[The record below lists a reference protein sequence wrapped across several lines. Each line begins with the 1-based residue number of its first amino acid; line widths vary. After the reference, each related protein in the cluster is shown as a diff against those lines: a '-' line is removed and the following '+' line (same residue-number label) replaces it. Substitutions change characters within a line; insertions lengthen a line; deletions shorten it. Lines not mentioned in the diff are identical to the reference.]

1 MKEGRKA
8 YNVRLRRRINLN
20 FGGFKGFF
28 MGWRSKFI
36 FLLIVYFAGFAT
48 AIYYLAPS
56 GRETCQGYQ
65 AGSYSSSSD
74 NESQSSGSV
83 VVKDFCNKAYAKAS
97 VSLSNVDWQALKEKL
112 NLSVQKLVEIAKN
125 SRDSVEGAEDK

>member
-1 MKEGRKA
+1 
-8 YNVRLRRRINLN
+8 
-20 FGGFKGFF
+20 

-56 GRETCQGYQ
+56 GREGCQGQDYQ

-74 NESQSSGSV
+74 NESQSSGSALF
-83 VVKDFCNKAYAKAS
+83 KDFCDKAFAKAS
-97 VSLSNVDWQALKEKL
+97 ASFSSMTAEDLKESF
-112 NLSVQKLVEIAKN
+112 NRGMQKLTEIAKN
-125 SRDSVEGAEDK
+125 SRNSVEGAEDK

>member
-1 MKEGRKA
+1 MF
-8 YNVRLRRRINLN
+8 N

-56 GRETCQGYQ
+56 GREGCQGYQ

-74 NESQSSGSV
+74 NESQSSGSALF
-83 VVKDFCNKAYAKAS
+83 KDFCDKAFAKAS
-97 VSLSNVDWQALKEKL
+97 ASFSSMTAEDLKEKL
-112 NLSVQKLVEIAKN
+112 NRGMQKLVEIAKN
-125 SRDSVEGAEDK
+125 SRNSVEGAEDK